1 MKDIASLSI
10 EDFLEELG
18 SSSATPGGGSASAL
32 CASIAARLT
41 QMVASLTIGRPR
53 FEDAWKE
60 MTLAEEKGK
69 ALSGELLELA
79 MKDSEAYDLFMKA
92 LSLPKDND
100 QEKTRRKNSM
110 QEALKQ
116 STLVP
121 LRTLELA
128 GELVANS
135 LVVADK
141 GNPNAITDA
150 GVSALLADAAA
161 RGAAMNAKINL
172 ASIEDSA
179 FVQDSLRRVEAE
191 LKELETEVQKV
202 LAIVSSKL
210 PR

>member
-1 MKDIASLSI
+1 MCI
-10 EDFLEELG
+10 
-18 SSSATPGGGSASAL
+18 
-32 CASIAARLT
+32 R
-41 QMVASLTIGRPR
+41 
-53 FEDAWKE
+53 
-60 MTLAEEKGK
+60 
-69 ALSGELLELA
+69 
-79 MKDSEAYDLFMKA
+79 DSMKA

-128 GELVANS
+128 RELVANS

>member
-1 MKDIASLSI
+1 
-10 EDFLEELG
+10 
-18 SSSATPGGGSASAL
+18 
-32 CASIAARLT
+32 
-41 QMVASLTIGRPR
+41 
-53 FEDAWKE
+53 
-60 MTLAEEKGK
+60 
-69 ALSGELLELA
+69 
-79 MKDSEAYDLFMKA
+79 
-92 LSLPKDND
+92 
-100 QEKTRRKNSM
+100 M

-128 GELVANS
+128 RELVANS